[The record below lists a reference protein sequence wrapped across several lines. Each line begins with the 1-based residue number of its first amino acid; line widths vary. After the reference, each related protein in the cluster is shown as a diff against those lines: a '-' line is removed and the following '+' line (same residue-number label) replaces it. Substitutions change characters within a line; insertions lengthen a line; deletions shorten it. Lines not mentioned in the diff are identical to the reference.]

1 MKNFLKFFLPI
12 LIVLL
17 IGGGIYI
24 YQQNQSN
31 KLTIALVP
39 LDSRPCN
46 TQYPQT
52 LAQMAGMRL
61 ILPDDELL
69 DDFLTP
75 ADQEGLW
82 QWLEQT
88 APKCDRII
96 IATNELLQGGLI
108 NSRSSDS
115 YANLTNDLKRLQE
128 FCQNHPEQKITIL
141 TILPRLLP
149 SQYDSDLA
157 GYMTELSQYG
167 RAWDQADLN
176 STPLPQSEVPAEVL
190 EKYRQVFLQSGA
202 LLDQLQQMAADGL
215 CEVVVG
221 QDDGEEYCPSN
232 ILKRQILA
240 NPNEN
245 ITFVHGADEL
255 TMLILA
261 SFVDLPPSEVKII
274 IDDESAWAKYFPYE
288 AADLATILNEKLV
301 LANVTISDEAQDT
314 IFIHADSTSIETAA
328 KFITSEG
335 SAYLGIAD
343 IAYTNKGDKSLTD
356 YLLSPANL
364 SHFHA
369 YSGWNT
375 AGNTLGTIIA
385 HYRLSQAFPQT
396 KQAAEAAVE
405 FKAIRLS
412 EDLVYQALI
421 SNDLRL
427 SLANQKLM
435 NSSTTAFT
443 APLEQIESILAERFA
458 PYKIRLEELFTS
470 TQEILPQVSVD
481 VTSAEINL
489 TFPWNRAFEV
499 KCESQFKLSY

>member
-1 MKNFLKFFLPI
+1 MKKLWKIFLPLLLII
-12 LIVLL
+12 LIA
-17 IGGGIYI
+17 GGVYF
-24 YQQNQSN
+24 YQQNKANS
-31 KLTIALVP
+31 TAIALIP

-61 ILPDDELL
+61 ILPADALL

-88 APKCDRII
+88 APKCERII
-96 IATNELLQGGLI
+96 ISTNELLQGGLI

-115 YANLTNDLKRLQE
+115 YANLESDINRLQE

-149 SQYDSDLA
+149 SQYDSTLA
-157 GYMTELSQYG
+157 PYMNQLSQYG
-167 RAWDQADLN
+167 RAWDKADLN
-176 STPLPQSEVPAEVL
+176 AAPLPQSEVPAEIL
-190 EKYRQVFLQSGA
+190 EKYRQVFLQCGE
-202 LLDQLQQMAADGL
+202 LLKQLQQMAANGL
-215 CEVVVG
+215 CEVVIG

-232 ILKRQILA
+232 ILKRRILA
-240 NPNEN
+240 NPTANL
-245 ITFVHGADEL
+245 TFVHGADEL

-261 SFVDLPPSEVKII
+261 SFVDLPPSEVQII
-274 IDDESAWAKYFPYE
+274 IDDESAWSKYFPYE
-288 AADLATILNEKLV
+288 AADLATILKEKLA
-301 LANVTISDEAQDT
+301 LANVTLFADAEDT
-314 IFIHADSTSIETAA
+314 IFIHADSASSTEAIS
-328 KFITSEG
+328 FITTKSSSYRG
-335 SAYLGIAD
+335 LAD
-343 IAYTNKGDKSLTD
+343 IAYTNKGDKALAD
-356 YLLSPANL
+356 DLLSPANTL
-364 SHFHA
+364 HA

-375 AGNTLGTIIA
+375 AGNTLGTVID

-396 KQAAEAAVE
+396 KQAAQAAVE
-405 FKAIRLS
+405 FKVIRLS

-443 APLEQIESILAERFA
+443 ADIEQIESLLTERFA
-458 PYKIRLEELFTS
+458 PYKVQLEELFTA
-470 TQEILPQVSVD
+470 TQEILPQVKVD

-489 TFPWNRAFEV
+489 SFPWNRAFEV
-499 KCESQFKLSY
+499 KCESKFKLSY

>member
-1 MKNFLKFFLPI
+1 MKKLWKIFLPLLLII
-12 LIVLL
+12 LIA
-17 IGGGIYI
+17 GGVYF
-24 YQQNQSN
+24 YQQNKANS
-31 KLTIALVP
+31 TAIALIP

-61 ILPDDELL
+61 ILPADALL

-88 APKCDRII
+88 APQCDRII
-96 IATNELLQGGLI
+96 ISTNELLQGGLI

-115 YANLTNDLKRLQE
+115 YANLESDINRLQE

-176 STPLPQSEVPAEVL
+176 ASPLPQSEVPAEIL
-190 EKYRQVFLQSGA
+190 EKYRQVFLQCGE
-202 LLDQLQQMAADGL
+202 LLKQLQQMAADGL
-215 CEVVVG
+215 CEVVIG

-240 NPNEN
+240 NPTDNL
-245 ITFVHGADEL
+245 TFVHGADEL

-261 SFVDLPPSEVKII
+261 SFVDLPPSEVQII
-274 IDDESAWAKYFPYE
+274 IDDESAWSKYFPYE
-288 AADLATILNEKLV
+288 AADLTTILKEKLA
-301 LANVTISDEAQDT
+301 LANVTISEEAQDT
-314 IFIHADSTSIETAA
+314 IFIHADNLSSESAA
-328 KFITSEG
+328 GFIAGEG
-335 SAYLGIAD
+335 SAYRGLAD
-343 IAYTNKGDKSLTD
+343 IAYTNKGDKALAD
-356 YLLSPANL
+356 YLLSSANNL
-364 SHFHA
+364 HA

-396 KQAAEAAVE
+396 KQAAQAAIE

-443 APLEQIESILAERFA
+443 ADIELIEPLLAERFA
-458 PYKIRLEELFTS
+458 PYKVQLEELFTS
-470 TQEILPQVSVD
+470 AQEILPQVSVD

-489 TFPWNRAFEV
+489 SFPWNRAFEV
-499 KCESQFKLSY
+499 KCESKFKLSY

>member
-1 MKNFLKFFLPI
+1 MKKFLLLFLS
-12 LIVLL
+12 LILL
-17 IGGGIYI
+17 IGILSGVYI
-24 YQQNQSN
+24 SQQNKAN
-31 KLTIALVP
+31 TTIALIP

-61 ILPDDELL
+61 LFPAEELL

-75 ADQEGLW
+75 ADREGLW
-82 QWLEQT
+82 QWLEKT

-96 IATNELLQGGLI
+96 ICTNELLQGGLI
-108 NSRSSDS
+108 NSRNSDS
-115 YANLTNDLKRLQE
+115 YANLQNDLLRLKE

-149 SQYDSDLA
+149 SQYDSALS
-157 GYMTELSQYG
+157 GYMNELSQYG
-167 RAWDQADLN
+167 RLWDQADLN
-176 STPLPQSEVPAEVL
+176 SAPLPESSVPAEVL
-190 EKYRQVFLQSGA
+190 EKYRQVFLQSGE
-202 LLDQLQQMAADGL
+202 LLAELQQMAAAGL

-232 ILKRQILA
+232 ILKRQISS
-240 NPNEN
+240 NPTEN
-245 ITFVHGADEL
+245 LTFIHGADEL

-261 SFVDLPPSEVKII
+261 SFVDLPPAEVQII
-274 IDDESAWAKYFPYE
+274 IDDESAWSKYFPYE
-288 AADLATILNEKLV
+288 AADLATILKEKLA
-301 LANVTISDEAQDT
+301 LANVTVSADAQDI
-314 IFIHADSTSIETAA
+314 IFIHADSLSSETAA
-328 KFITSEG
+328 RFIANDS
-335 SAYLGIAD
+335 SAYRGLAD
-343 IAYTNKGDKSLTD
+343 IAYTNKGDKALAD
-356 YLLSPANL
+356 DLLSPANTL
-364 SHFHA
+364 HA

-375 AGNTLGTIIA
+375 AGNTLGTVIA

-396 KQAAEAAVE
+396 KQAAQAAVE
-405 FKAIRLS
+405 FKVIRLS

-443 APLEQIESILAERFA
+443 ADIEQIESLLTERFA
-458 PYKIRLEELFTS
+458 PYKVQLEELFTA
-470 TQEILPQVSVD
+470 TQEILPQVKVD

-489 TFPWNRAFEV
+489 SFPWNRAFEV
-499 KCESQFKLSY
+499 KCESKFKLSY

>member
-1 MKNFLKFFLPI
+1 
-12 LIVLL
+12 
-17 IGGGIYI
+17 
-24 YQQNQSN
+24 
-31 KLTIALVP
+31 
-39 LDSRPCN
+39 
-46 TQYPQT
+46 
-52 LAQMAGMRL
+52 MRL

-88 APKCDRII
+88 APQGDRII

-108 NSRSSDS
+108 NSRNSDS
-115 YANLTNDLKRLQE
+115 YANLESDIKRLQE

-149 SQYDSDLA
+149 SQYDSTLA
-157 GYMTELSQYG
+157 PYMNQLSQYG

-190 EKYRQVFLQSGA
+190 EKYRQVFLQSET
-202 LLDQLQQMAADGL
+202 LLDRLQQMAADGL
-215 CEVVVG
+215 CEVVIG

-240 NPNEN
+240 NPTDNL
-245 ITFVHGADEL
+245 TFVHGADEL

-261 SFVDLPPSEVKII
+261 SFVDLPPSEVNII
-274 IDDESAWAKYFPYE
+274 IDDESAWSKYFPYE
-288 AADLATILNEKLV
+288 AADLTTILNEKLA
-301 LANVTISDEAQDT
+301 LANVTISADAQDA
-314 IFIHADSTSIETAA
+314 IFIHADDSSIETAA
-328 KFITSEG
+328 NFISSNS
-335 SAYLGIAD
+335 SAYRGLAD
-343 IAYTNKGDKSLTD
+343 IAYTNKGDKALAD
-356 YLLSPANL
+356 YLLSPANNL
-364 SHFHA
+364 HS

-385 HYRLSQAFPQT
+385 HYRLSQAFAQT

-412 EDLVYQALI
+412 EDMVYQALI

-427 SLANQKLM
+427 SLAEQNLM

-443 APLEQIESILAERFA
+443 APQKQVEPLLAERFA
-458 PYKIRLEELFTS
+458 PYKTQLEELFTA

-489 TFPWNRAFEV
+489 SFPWNRAFEV
-499 KCESQFKLSY
+499 KCESKFKLSY

>member
-1 MKNFLKFFLPI
+1 MKKLWKIFLPLLLII
-12 LIVLL
+12 LIA
-17 IGGGIYI
+17 GGVYF
-24 YQQNQSN
+24 YQQNKANS
-31 KLTIALVP
+31 TAIALIP

-61 ILPDDELL
+61 ILPADALL

-88 APKCDRII
+88 APKCERII
-96 IATNELLQGGLI
+96 ISTNELLQGGLI

-115 YANLTNDLKRLQE
+115 YANLESDINRLQE

-149 SQYDSDLA
+149 SQYDSTLA
-157 GYMTELSQYG
+157 PYMNQLSQYG
-167 RAWDQADLN
+167 RAWDKADLN
-176 STPLPQSEVPAEVL
+176 AAPLPQSEVPAEIL
-190 EKYRQVFLQSGA
+190 EKYRQVFLQCGE
-202 LLDQLQQMAADGL
+202 LLKQLQQMAANGL
-215 CEVVVG
+215 CEVVIG

-232 ILKRQILA
+232 ILKRRILA
-240 NPNEN
+240 NPTANL
-245 ITFVHGADEL
+245 TFVHGADEL

-261 SFVDLPPSEVKII
+261 SFVDLPPSEVQII
-274 IDDESAWAKYFPYE
+274 IDDESAWSKYFPYE
-288 AADLATILNEKLV
+288 AADLTTILNEKLA
-301 LANVTISDEAQDT
+301 LANVTISEEAQDT
-314 IFIHADSTSIETAA
+314 IFIHADNLSCETAA
-328 KFITSEG
+328 GFITGEG
-335 SAYLGIAD
+335 SAYRGLAD
-343 IAYTNKGDKSLTD
+343 IAYTNKGDKALAD
-356 YLLSPANL
+356 YLLSSANTL
-364 SHFHA
+364 HA

-396 KQAAEAAVE
+396 KQAAQAAIE

-443 APLEQIESILAERFA
+443 APQEQVEPLLAERFA
-458 PYKIRLEELFTS
+458 PYKTKLEELFTA

-499 KCESQFKLSY
+499 RCESQFKLSY